1 MADCA
6 RRDRE
11 VMVDSPARARRV
23 SRESTLGDESRTP
36 LEDSPPQSP
45 PRIGVGPHSHP
56 LSASRPYA
64 SPSTIGQYDFAW
76 DESPAPRSSPRLAF
90 NNRSLLRRY
99 DGVEGFPK
107 TWKNVDA
114 ASSKRKRRPVSAED
128 VGRTRPRV
136 LTPEPDDAP
145 PQTKLDFSDAM
156 SDDDDDAETR
166 EPHRSLVELL
176 WGLSE
181 YDSRRAPG

>member
-1 MADCA
+1 MCDVAA
-6 RRDRE
+6 SHHPS
-11 VMVDSPARARRV
+11 MLSSPERHIRRV
-23 SRESTLGDESRTP
+23 SHEPGPELDSATP
-36 LEDSPPQSP
+36 SDDDSPRSPPQ
-45 PRIGVGPHSHP
+45 
-56 LSASRPYA
+56 LSGRNQGLAAHRPQP
-64 SPSTIGQYDFAW
+64 SPSIVGQYDFAW

-136 LTPEPDDAP
+136 LTPEPDDPP